1 MGTWVVSAEDIVG
14 EQRSD
19 PSLAWLV
26 PQQGF
31 WSDDEVGEPP
41 FLFGFS
47 VLIFWVFFFTFLNG
61 SSLAGA
67 PARLLSDDEVLILTF
82 SVFLDA
88 LGIKRQQDMVNPTQC
103 CIPITQVLVQTPKKN
118 FTVTNLSEF
127 FMAYEEPNFA
137 MMVEVNDKKII
148 KFLIYFVAK
157 CCLLRTQK
165 GCFKGC
171 HPQRLKSFVPMGVR
185 LVDYHHL

>member
-1 MGTWVVSAEDIVG
+1 M
-14 EQRSD
+14 
-19 PSLAWLV
+19 
-26 PQQGF
+26 
-31 WSDDEVGEPP
+31 
-41 FLFGFS
+41 
-47 VLIFWVFFFTFLNG
+47 
-61 SSLAGA
+61 
-67 PARLLSDDEVLILTF
+67 
-82 SVFLDA
+82 
-88 LGIKRQQDMVNPTQC
+88 
-103 CIPITQVLVQTPKKN
+103 QTPKKN

-185 LVDYHHL
+185 LEDCQHHLRIG